1 LHPRD
6 APEDAKISLA
16 RNWKGELPGN
26 TTSNKVPTLL
36 AYGPAGE
43 IAWGFDIPFH
53 RGYKPIKWIKLLL
66 EPDLKLRSNDLIDLS
81 EPTRILAE
89 CGRTAVQAASD
100 YLRALWEHVKN
111 QIINEQSR
119 PVFDYAEKSIVL
131 SVPAIWSDGAKHN
144 TYLVAAGA
152 GLAAEEYRL
161 QIVSE
166 PEAAAV
172 AVLKDRAARLNA
184 SFTNRSHVLELLT

>member
-1 LHPRD
+1 M
-6 APEDAKISLA
+6 
-16 RNWKGELPGN
+16 
-26 TTSNKVPTLL
+26 TSNKVPTII
-36 AYGPAGE
+36 AYSPTGE
-43 IAWGFDIPFH
+43 VAWGFDIPLH

-66 EPDLKLRSNDLIDLS
+66 EPDLKLKKNDIIDLS

-89 CGRTAVQAASD
+89 CGRTPLEAASD
-100 YLRALWEHVKN
+100 YLRCLWEHVKN
-111 QIINEQSR
+111 QIINEHSR
-119 PVFDYAEKSIVL
+119 AVYEYAEKSIVL

-166 PEAAAV
+166 PEAAAI
-172 AVLKDRAARLNA
+172 AVLKDRAGRLKVRA
-184 SFTNRSHVLELLT
+184 AHYGHVERLLTFLAGG